1 MKVNLGQLTR
11 EEVQQVSPNAL
22 IILPIG
28 AVEQHGPH
36 LPLNTDFYIVEHI
49 SNLVG
54 EKLQKYF
61 PTFVC
66 PPLPYGN
73 SHHHFPYPAL
83 SLTSQTL
90 ISVLNDLVASLA
102 KTGFKHIF
110 LLNSHGGNDEAI
122 RIVTR
127 DAAREH
133 QVSIAAASYWT
144 MAWDRLL
151 QSFNEKDIKIGRIPG
166 HAGGFETSLM
176 LDIAEEL
183 VQLNHK
189 PPIREDEAPKKDI
202 KQRVYI
208 QRPGN
213 TVGQD
218 GYSDDS
224 RNASKSVG
232 TEAIEIIVD
241 EVSKTIYEYYMQGTK
256 NEDLQRN

>member
-1 MKVNLGQLTR
+1 MMIELGHLTR
-11 EEVQQVSPNAL
+11 EQVQQAAQTSLV
-22 IILPIG
+22 ILPIG

-36 LPLNTDFYIVEHI
+36 LPINTDYYIVEHI
-49 SNLVG
+49 SRLVC
-54 EKLQKYF
+54 KRLQKDF
-61 PTFVC
+61 TAFVC
-66 PPLPYGN
+66 PALPYGN

-90 ISVLNDLVASLA
+90 ISVLGDLVASLA
-102 KTGFKHIF
+102 TIGFKHVF

-133 QVSIAAASYWT
+133 GISVAAASYWT
-144 MAWDRLL
+144 IAWEPL
-151 QSFNEKDIKIGRIPG
+151 QTFFKETDLQIGRVPG

-176 LDIAEEL
+176 LAIAEEL
-183 VQLNHK
+183 VLMDRR
-189 PPIREDEAPKKDI
+189 PPLRTDVVPVKDI

-213 TVGQD
+213 SVGQS

-232 TEAIEIIVD
+232 EEAIEIIVE
-241 EVSKTIYEYYMQGTK
+241 EVARTIHEFYVDNK
-256 NEDLQRN
+256 